1 MIDNLLPLITYVPI
15 PEKLPNKIDLTRCM
29 AFKSKID
36 KQQCPCRHRAG
47 SRFCGKHA
55 QTKQEILANGTR
67 RSANRTLLAPSTQ
80 IKQTHLQRNKLQQI
94 STSATNISNNQ
105 KTNIST
111 KPTTT
116 ISSTKPITN
125 ILTKQKQI
133 THHTLRKDPYLSKLT
148 SQQINDNFLFYQLNK
163 YLRTQNEITNQIINQ
178 TPGQRIL
185 KKQRLSQQQSL
196 ATKQQINLTTE
207 YKRKQLIHLLNL
219 LTRID
224 HLDPAHK
231 KIIRLQRLIR
241 KYKYKIR
248 QWNRGKGAVYPLIQC
263 TNKDDFASL
272 DLLDTIPKRLLFTYR
287 DADGFTYGFNLISL
301 LELLA
306 SSEQPLNPYTRKP
319 ICRNVITRANK
330 YYRILDSW
338 SKIDEP
344 DVLAQ
349 QSSHQPALNNSGMA
363 ASTSNS
369 ISRISF
375 KDRVKQRIQTVF
387 QKINYLGY
395 QTNTDW
401 LMDKPT
407 AILITFIKTMARN
420 WSYQIGF
427 TDTVKQSLLT
437 SADLQTFETL
447 VNDAY
452 RNSQLGHSN
461 PLYLLTRIL
470 AVLEPLVCGSADPNS
485 AALLVLYSLYY
496 IEPRRVSLANP
507 WMS

>member
-1 MIDNLLPLITYVPI
+1 MIDTLLPLITYVPMT
-15 PEKLPNKIDLTRCM
+15 EKLPDKLDLTRCM
-29 AFKSKID
+29 ACKSKTD

-67 RSANRTLLAPSTQ
+67 RSANRTLTLHVPSTQ
-80 IKQTHLQRNKLQQI
+80 IKQTQLHRNKLEQI
-94 STSATNISNNQ
+94 PTSITNI
-105 KTNIST
+105 
-111 KPTTT
+111 
-116 ISSTKPITN
+116 STKPITN
-125 ILTKQKQI
+125 ILAKQKQI
-133 THHTLRKDPYLSKLT
+133 THQTLCKDPYLSKLT
-148 SQQINDNFLFYQLNK
+148 SQQINENFLFYQLNK
-163 YLRTQNEITNQIINQ
+163 YLRAQNPITNQIINQ

-196 ATKQQINLTTE
+196 SKKQQINLTTE

-219 LTRID
+219 LARID

-231 KIIRLQRLIR
+231 KIIWLQRLIR

-272 DLLDTIPKRLLFTYR
+272 DALDTIPQRLLFTYR
-287 DADGFTYGFNLISL
+287 DSDGFTYGFNLISL
-301 LELLA
+301 LELL
-306 SSEQPLNPYTRKP
+306 SGSDQPLNPYTRKP
-319 ICRNVITRANK
+319 ISRDVITRANK
-330 YYRILDSW
+330 YYRILDNW
-338 SKIDEP
+338 SKVDEP
-344 DVLAQ
+344 DILAQ
-349 QSSHQPALNNSGMA
+349 QHVTQPALNNSVSGVGVMA
-363 ASTSNS
+363 TSNS
-369 ISRISF
+369 IARLNL

-395 QTNTDW
+395 QTNIDW

-420 WSYQIGF
+420 WSYQLGF
-427 TDTVKQSLLT
+427 TDTVKQSLL
-437 SADLQTFETL
+437 SAADLQVFETL

-452 RNSQLGHSN
+452 SKPQLGHASS
-461 PLYLLTRIL
+461 LYLLTRIL
-470 AVLEPLVCGSADPNS
+470 AVLEPLVCNPADPNS
-485 AALLVLYSLYY
+485 AALMVLYSLYY
-496 IEPRRVSLANP
+496 IEPRRVSVANP

>member
-1 MIDNLLPLITYVPI
+1 MA
-15 PEKLPNKIDLTRCM
+15 EKLPDKIDLTRCM
-29 AFKSKID
+29 AFKSKTD

-67 RSANRTLLAPSTQ
+67 RSANRTLTLQVPSTQ
-80 IKQTHLQRNKLQQI
+80 LKRQQLTRNKKLLNSESINQTTNI
-94 STSATNISNNQ
+94 ATNQASN
-105 KTNIST
+105 T
-111 KPTTT
+111 
-116 ISSTKPITN
+116 
-125 ILTKQKQI
+125 LTKLKQI
-133 THHTLRKDPYLSKLT
+133 TQQTLRKDPYLSKLT

-163 YLRTQNEITNQIINQ
+163 YLRTQNNNQTTNQFTNHN
-178 TPGQRIL
+178 TNQRIL
-185 KKQRLSQQQSL
+185 KKQRLSQQRIL
-196 ATKQQINLTTE
+196 ATKTHINLTTE
-207 YKRKQLIHLLNL
+207 YKRKQLIHLLSL
-219 LTRID
+219 LARID
-224 HLDPAHK
+224 HLDPTHK

-248 QWNRGKGAVYPLIQC
+248 QWNRGKGSVYPLIQC

-272 DLLDTIPKRLLFTYR
+272 DALDMIPPRLLFTYR
-287 DADGFTYGFNLISL
+287 DSDGFTYGFNLISL

-306 SSEQPLNPYTRKP
+306 NSEQPLNPYTRKP
-319 ICRNVITRANK
+319 IGRDVITRANK

-349 QSSHQPALNNSGMA
+349 QTSGQSALNNSGVA
-363 ASTSNS
+363 GFSGNTIARLTL
-369 ISRISF
+369 

-407 AILITFIKTMARN
+407 PILITFIKTMARN
-420 WSYQIGF
+420 WSYQLGF
-427 TDTVKQSLLT
+427 TDTTKQSLLAPT
-437 SADLQTFETL
+437 DLQIFETL

-452 RNSQLGHSN
+452 RNPQLGHSSSF
-461 PLYLLTRIL
+461 YLLNRIL
-470 AVLEPLVCGSADPNS
+470 AVLEPLINNSADPNS

>member
-1 MIDNLLPLITYVPI
+1 MLDTLPPLITYVPM
-15 PEKLPNKIDLTRCM
+15 PEKLPDKIDLTRCM
-29 AFKSKID
+29 AFKSKSD

-67 RSANRTLLAPSTQ
+67 RSVNRTLLAPSTQ
-80 IKQTHLQRNKLQQI
+80 IKQPQLIKNKDQLLT
-94 STSATNISNNQ
+94 STNNKPTTNIL
-105 KTNIST
+105 T
-111 KPTTT
+111 KPTTNT
-116 ISSTKPITN
+116 
-125 ILTKQKQI
+125 LTKQKQI
-133 THHTLRKDPYLSKLT
+133 THQTLRKDPYLSKLT

-163 YLRTQNEITNQIINQ
+163 YLRTQNLNINQYTNQ
-178 TPGQRIL
+178 RI
-185 KKQRLSQQQSL
+185 KTRMQSQIL
-196 ATKQQINLTTE
+196 ATNQQINLTTE

-219 LTRID
+219 LARID

-272 DLLDTIPKRLLFTYR
+272 DALDTIPQRLLFTYR
-287 DADGFTYGFNLISL
+287 DSDGFTYGFNLISL

-306 SSEQPLNPYTRKP
+306 GSEKPLNPYTRKP
-319 ICRNVITRANK
+319 IGRDVITRANK
-330 YYRILDSW
+330 YYRILDNW
-338 SKIDEP
+338 SKVDEP
-344 DVLAQ
+344 DVLEQQHGAQ
-349 QSSHQPALNNSGMA
+349 PTLNNLGLERSA
-363 ASTSNS
+363 SNS
-369 ISRISF
+369 ISRITL
-375 KDRVKQRIQTVF
+375 KDRVKQRIQMVF

-420 WSYQIGF
+420 WSYQLGF
-427 TDTVKQSLLT
+427 SDTVKQSLLVP
-437 SADLQTFETL
+437 ADLQTFEIL
-447 VNDAY
+447 VNDTY
-452 RNSQLGHSN
+452 RNPLLGHSSSV
-461 PLYLLTRIL
+461 YLLNRIL
-470 AVLEPLVCGSADPNS
+470 AVLEPLVCNPADPNS